1 MIRRTNT
8 DSGQRGA
15 TLVEFSIGAT
25 VFLTVM
31 FGVIEF
37 GRALWTHNALA
48 DAARRGARYA
58 VNQPASSPAGV
69 KTGPLPVT
77 NVGPSVAAIR
87 NVAVYGDPLGGGQPM
102 VNGLTTGNVNV
113 QYTDFGVG
121 AGTVAVSITNYQ
133 FQFVVPI
140 VGTTIQMPDYNT
152 TLTGESAG
160 TIP

>member
-1 MIRRTNT
+1 MFRHATT
-8 DSGQRGA
+8 KSGESGS
-15 TLVEFSIGAT
+15 TLVEFAIGAT

-48 DAARRGARYA
+48 DAARRAARYA

-69 KTGPLPVT
+69 KTTGT
-77 NVGPSVAAIR
+77 NVGPSITAIR
-87 NVAVYGDPLGGGQPM
+87 NVAVYGDPAGGSQPL
-102 VNGLTTGNVNV
+102 VTDLTPENLNV
-113 QYTDFGVG
+113 QYSGFGVG
-121 AGTVAVSITNYQ
+121 QGTVAVTITNYQ
-133 FQFVVPI
+133 FKFVMPI

-160 TIP
+160 AIP